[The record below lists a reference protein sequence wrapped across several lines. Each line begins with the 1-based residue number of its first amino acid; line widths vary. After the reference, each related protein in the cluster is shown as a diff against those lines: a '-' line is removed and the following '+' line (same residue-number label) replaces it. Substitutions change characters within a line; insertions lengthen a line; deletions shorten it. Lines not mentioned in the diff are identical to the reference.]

1 MSESIN
7 ESNDP
12 EIRDGQTP
20 HISLT
25 EAPVPAPDGSIGIR
39 VNVET
44 IMDQIHQHWARQLAD
59 QIQRNA
65 ELAAALTVTSEE
77 LEEVRGKLAAL
88 TEVTNAPAEEATPR
102 VRPLDHPV

>member
-1 MSESIN
+1 VESIN

-12 EIRDGQTP
+12 GTRDGQTP

-44 IMDQIHQHWARQLAD
+44 IMDQIHQHWAGLLA
-59 QIQRNA
+59 QQVQRNA
-65 ELAAALTVTSEE
+65 ELAAALTVTNDE
-77 LEEVRGKLAAL
+77 LSEVRAKFNAL
-88 TEVTNAPAEEATPR
+88 TEVTNAPAEEAQPR
-102 VRPLDHPV
+102 VREITLPD